1 MQGSKQQLRIHAQ
14 GSVVA
19 DGTLSDIVTKVLEG
33 VGGTIAG
40 TDVTTVIVY
49 VEVDIPDGA
58 PRKKLNP
65 DIARLRK
72 ELGRNVTAIH
82 F

>member
-1 MQGSKQQLRIHAQ
+1 MTA
-14 GSVVA
+14 
-19 DGTLSDIVTKVLEG
+19 G

-40 TDVTTVIVY
+40 TDVTTAIVY
-49 VEVDIPDGA
+49 VEVDIPDGV
-58 PRKKLNP
+58 PREKLNP
-65 DIARLRK
+65 DIAWLRK